1 MAKGCIGPA
10 TMAIGGQMG
19 GRLGID
25 SGGGNSCAGRIL
37 LAAAPATQQKAQL

>member
-1 MAKGCIGPA
+1 MAKGCIGLA
-10 TMAIGGQMG
+10 TMAVGGQMG